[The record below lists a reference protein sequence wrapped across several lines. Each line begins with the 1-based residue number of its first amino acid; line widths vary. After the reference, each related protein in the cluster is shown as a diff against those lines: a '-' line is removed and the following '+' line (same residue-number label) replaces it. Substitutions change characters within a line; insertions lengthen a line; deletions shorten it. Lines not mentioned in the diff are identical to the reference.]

1 MTSQETQVTIKVILQ
16 KDKPTE
22 EKHYW
27 KSWFNNFAVMFYTNV
42 DVLARYF

>member
-27 KSWFNNFAVMFYTNV
+27 KS
-42 DVLARYF
+42 LIQ